1 VKLIVELD
9 DGTSAG
15 ELASILDSLA
25 DHRPYVR
32 SGWIFADDQDS
43 EGDYAAAGGGGLGT
57 EWW

>member
-9 DGTSAG
+9 DAVDAG
-15 ELASILDSLA
+15 RLAMILAALA

-32 SGWIFADDQDS
+32 SGLVVADDSDY
-43 EGDYAAAGGGGLGT
+43 DYAAVGAGGGGLGT